1 MRGDPQGLSS
11 ISTRRFDTSS
21 LQLNQCWLHYR
32 LLDNWGLQNT
42 RQDMA

>member
-11 ISTRRFDTSS
+11 ISIRRFDTSS